1 MTTINLYQNQPETGA
16 QFKVKG
22 VNSGLIFSI
31 FLIMASIALVG
42 IFKASVSY
50 LEKKDN
56 AVQDE
61 IGQAQKGLA
70 GIGSLEMVLDLQDR
84 IKKIKNN
91 LQVAGGKV
99 QKVDVAAVLGNL
111 EKDLN
116 TNITLSS
123 YEYTDGKVIITFNS
137 SNFNDVAHQIQS
149 FKKSGNFSGV
159 SISDIKRTEAG
170 IACKVEMVIKNTNK
184 L

>member
-1 MTTINLYQNQPETGA
+1 M
-16 QFKVKG
+16 
-22 VNSGLIFSI
+22 
-31 FLIMASIALVG
+31 
-42 IFKASVSY
+42 
-50 LEKKDN
+50 
-56 AVQDE
+56 
-61 IGQAQKGLA
+61 
-70 GIGSLEMVLDLQDR
+70 
-84 IKKIKNN
+84 
-91 LQVAGGKV
+91 AGGKV